1 MPELGQGPVLNG
13 HPRAVNAGPP
23 QRRPGACRLAGIGG
37 HTDHGQ
43 FRALGQRERQPPLAA
58 AVVDRVALPDAGGRE
73 DRLGGGAAF
82 AHPLILRVRRLDGGD
97 VRARIVEIGFT
108 GRWCKPLGLPVLLDA
123 DRVMIRRPGL
133 DAGDNGLV
141 LPCLLRQIDAVLQR
155 RRRAVREA
163 RRHRLGGFPADDRL
177 AWRGK
182 REVRPDAQLAVGEDD
197 RRLGPGGVL
206 ALGSV
211 VAGANLLARERAVVK
226 AHLGDKAFQ
235 RIKLVVVE
243 VTADD
248 ERRRRVVDLSLALA
262 TAAAFGAVDVNAHQR
277 AIIGADHVIPASG
290 LERGRGVQVSEVAAG
305 GQREVE
311 LVVVVAKH
319 PAFLET
325 AVVLQTADDAAPLG
339 GRVHGHPR
347 LGGELA
353 RRQRHGL
360 VLAGQ
365 LDVGVRPVEVERRGV
380 LRRHHSPVQQAV
392 LAPGQV
398 FHRRDVDVFRREH
411 PLVHRALRKPE
422 NATEQQCSRD
432 NGRDWPRFISSDHVR
447 DSRR

>member
-262 TAAAFGAVDVNAHQR
+262 TAAALGAVDVNAHPR
-277 AIIGADHVIPASG
+277 AVVSADDVIPAAG
-290 LERGRGVQVSEVAAG
+290 LKRNGGVQVSEVAAG
-305 GQREVE
+305 GEREVE
-311 LVVVVAKH
+311 LVVVVAEH

-325 AVVLQTADDAAPLG
+325 AVVLQAADDAAPLG
-339 GRVHGHPR
+339 GGVHGDPR

-353 RRQRHGL
+353 RRQRLGL
-360 VLAGQ
+360 ILAGQ
-365 LDVGVRPVEVERRGV
+365 LDVIVRPVEVERRRV
-380 LRRHHSPVQQAV
+380 LCRHQPPVQQTV
-392 LAPGQV
+392 LVAGKIL
-398 FHRRDVDVFRREH
+398 HRRDVDILRREH
-411 PLVHRALRKPE
+411 PLIHRSLSKPRK
-422 NATEQQCSRD
+422 ATKQQRGRD
-432 NGRDWPRFISSDHVR
+432 NRYARQNFSAVIHIRG
-447 DSRR
+447 SRG